1 MKETRHVR
9 KMEKDKNKKGDCV
22 KWIWGAHRSAHPI
35 YLSVLWKARHVP
47 CFFSSYLPC
56 KITCDSNLCNFFPQS
71 LSFSAFWDRMGK
83 QLNWTNTAE
92 KNHNSCCGSFHSF
105 FSRTRAQLQLL
116 LRLPHRL
123 YVHMLVC
130 CNKCHIF
137 SKHDRNFNVFF
148 ALLSEKEQKR
158 TSFISFL
165 CSLQKKMKTDKVT
178 PLFCAFVRAS
188 FLWLVFDF
196 PFGWEFSSCEKNKKG
211 ASLSLSLACLENAMD
226 GEKSTGQH
234 TVIFFF
240 PLVFFFLFKLI
251 ELHLHKKGRS

>member
-71 LSFSAFWDRMGK
+71 LSFSAFWDGKGK

-148 ALLSEKEQKR
+148 ALLSKKEQKR

-196 PFGWEFSSCEKNKKG
+196 PFGWEFSSCEKKQEG
-211 ASLSLSLACLENAMD
+211 CFSLSLLLVWRMPW
-226 GEKSTGQH
+226 TGKRAQDN
-234 TVIFFF
+234 TLSFS
-240 PLVFFFLFKLI
+240 FFLLSSFF
-251 ELHLHKKGRS
+251 SSN